1 MRSCSWTLPSPPS
14 SRSRAASFARAVVP
28 PGPQL
33 PAAPLRA
40 LALSWALPE
49 GWHNARPR
57 AACGAT
63 LPRRGAAFLQLDRV
77 RPLPVLCPSPASA
90 PRLHHRESVAA
101 CTRLPRARVGLCFFC
116 APAYY
121 LSPLSGP
128 QLDRLPAARS
138 RSSPQV
144 LAVGRQ
150 ASPLPAIRPVS
161 APGRRKDRP
170 LPLTFQLCLP
180 LRRASVSWEYSAK
193 EKPQEL
199 MITGD
204 RQQTRDQKGRGHLSY

>member
-28 PGPQL
+28 PSPQL

-116 APAYY
+116 AAR
-121 LSPLSGP
+121 LLLVTTLRSAAGPLAGGP
-128 QLDRLPAARS
+128 QPLQPSSAGSRTAGVAAPRDTARLRTRSTEGPPPTADFSVVFAPAARQ
-138 RSSPQV
+138 RKLGIQRKGK
-144 LAVGRQ
+144 ATG
-150 ASPLPAIRPVS
+150 ADDYRPVS
-161 APGRRKDRP
+161 RR
-170 LPLTFQLCLP
+170 
-180 LRRASVSWEYSAK
+180 
-193 EKPQEL
+193 
-199 MITGD
+199 
-204 RQQTRDQKGRGHLSY
+204 QTADS